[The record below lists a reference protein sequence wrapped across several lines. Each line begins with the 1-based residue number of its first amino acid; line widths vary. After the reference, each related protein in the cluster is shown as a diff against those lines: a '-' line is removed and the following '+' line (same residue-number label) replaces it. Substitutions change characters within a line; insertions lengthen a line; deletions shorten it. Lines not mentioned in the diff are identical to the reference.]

1 MRIRFPIGKGRRWVA
16 LAVAFLCPVVLFA
29 GVGLS
34 RLKSPGGRATRIFKD
49 TQSLEVIG
57 LETTSNGNLFVL
69 FKNVSSREINGFVLA
84 IPSNGEITVD
94 TSGGDR
100 VISPGATEDLQIP
113 AGSDVSDITIRAVM
127 FADGDVEGNQTTVAQ
142 VKQRRS
148 ALKRELKRGLALV
161 RNAADSPDAG
171 TAAALDKLEFAI
183 SNLTS
188 DPASEISSRDG
199 GLHDAKEDLI
209 TAIRALRDR
218 QEHNGFLKQR
228 ERLQELRDRIERR
241 IASL

>member
-34 RLKSPGGRATRIFKD
+34 RHKSPGGRATRIFKD
-49 TQSLEVIG
+49 TQSLEVVG
-57 LETTSNGNLFVL
+57 LETTPNGNLLVL
-69 FKNVSSREINGFVLA
+69 FKNVSFRDINGFVLA
-84 IPSNGEITVD
+84 LGGNGELTVD
-94 TSGGDR
+94 TSTGDR
-100 VISPGATEDLQIP
+100 VISPGAIQDLQIP
-113 AGSDVSDITIRAVM
+113 AGSDVADITIRAVM
-127 FADGDVEGNQTTVAQ
+127 FAGGDVEGNQTTVAQ

-161 RNAADSPDAG
+161 GNVTDSPDAG
-171 TAAALDKLEFAI
+171 TAAAFDKLEFAI
-183 SNLTS
+183 SNLTT
-188 DPASEISSRDG
+188 DPASELSSRDG
-199 GLHDAKEDLI
+199 GLRDAKEDLS
-209 TAIRALRDR
+209 TAIRNLRDR

-228 ERLQELRDRIERR
+228 ERLQELRQRIERR

>member
-1 MRIRFPIGKGRRWVA
+1 VVTIFSVVVKSLSASLDSLRR
-16 LAVAFLCPVVLFA
+16 
-29 GVGLS
+29 VGGIDQTEHVDS
-34 RLKSPGGRATRIFKD
+34 G
-49 TQSLEVIG
+49 SLDI
-57 LETTSNGNLFVL
+57 
-69 FKNVSSREINGFVLA
+69 
-84 IPSNGEITVD
+84 
-94 TSGGDR
+94 SGGDR

-113 AGSDVSDITIRAVM
+113 AGSEGPDITIRAVM
-127 FADGDVEGNQTTVAQ
+127 FAGGDVEGNQTTVAQ

-171 TAAALDKLEFAI
+171 AAAALDKLEFAI
-183 SNLTS
+183 STLTT

-199 GLHDAKEDLI
+199 GLRDAKEDLV
-209 TAIRALRDR
+209 TAIRLLRER
-218 QEHNGFLKQR
+218 QERNGFLKQR